1 MTERELRE
9 IKRRFR
15 PEKNNIPKIVG
26 CFVNSNKEII
36 ARISQFIGTSDSVVS
51 EKLLGVMKKTLSGT
65 LGANLCNISFSTK
78 QVSESEK
85 HHLLMKLRDSELKDT
100 ESLEAFYTSVIES
113 VKFDDNYV
121 ILLANDVY
129 DVFEKGNDGE
139 ESFSTERFS
148 YLICAVCPV
157 KNAPEALTFKEADSL
172 FHAVSTSSLLCSPEL
187 GFMFP
192 AFDDR
197 KTNIYGALYYTRS
210 LSESHSEFTDSVF
223 GKEAPMPPVVQKATF
238 NECLASTLEDEC
250 SFEVIRSVHNQIAE
264 MVESH
269 KESKD
274 PEPLVITKA
283 TVKTVLE
290 NCGIAEE
297 KVNKIGEALDES
309 FGVNAELTPKNIINV
324 KKFELETPDVTIKVN
339 PERKEL
345 VSTQVIGGVEYILIR
360 ATEGVV
366 VNGINIKS
374 EATDQNA

>member
-51 EKLLGVMKKTLSGT
+51 EKLLAVMKKTLSGT

-78 QVSESEK
+78 QVSESEE
-85 HHLLMKLRDSELKDT
+85 HQLLMKLRSTELKDSEVL
-100 ESLEAFYTSVIES
+100 ESFYSKVINS
-113 VKFDDNYV
+113 VKFDGNYV

-129 DVFEKGNDGE
+129 DVFEKSSDGE
-139 ESFSTERFS
+139 SGGSSERFS
-148 YLICAVCPV
+148 YVICAVCPV
-157 KNAPEALTFKEADSL
+157 KNSPEALTFKESDSL
-172 FHAVSTSSLLCSPEL
+172 FHAVSASALLSSPEL

-197 KTNIYGALYYTRS
+197 KTNIYSALFYTRS
-210 LSESHSEFTDSVF
+210 LSESHAEFTDSVF
-223 GKEAPMPPVVQKATF
+223 GKEAPMPPVIQKATF
-238 NECLASTLEDEC
+238 NECLAEALEEEC
-250 SFEVIRSVHNQIAE
+250 SFEVIRSVHAQISE
-264 MVESH
+264 MVDSH
-269 KESKD
+269 KESKN

-283 TVKTVLE
+283 TVKAVLE

-297 KVNKIGEALDES
+297 KVNKIGESLDES
-309 FGVNAELTPKNIINV
+309 FGINAELTPKNIVNTN
-324 KKFELETPDVTIKVN
+324 KFTVETPDVTIKVN
-339 PERKEL
+339 PERSEL
-345 VSTQVIGGVEYILIR
+345 ISTQIINGVEYIMIR
-360 ATEGVV
+360 TTDGVI

-374 EATDQNA
+374 DNK

>member
-15 PEKNNIPKIVG
+15 PEKSNIPRIVG
-26 CFVNSNKEII
+26 CFVNANKEII
-36 ARISQFIGTSDSVVS
+36 ARISQSIGTSDSVVS

-65 LGANLCNISFSTK
+65 LGVNLCNISFSTK
-78 QVSESEK
+78 QETESDK
-85 HHLLMKLRDSELKDT
+85 HHLLMQLRASELKDD
-100 ESLEAFYTSVIES
+100 EALEAFYKSVTQS
-113 VKFDDNYV
+113 VKFEGNYV
-121 ILLANDVY
+121 ILLANDIY
-129 DVFEKGNDGE
+129 DVFEKNSDGE
-139 ESFSTERFS
+139 DGGSSERFS
-148 YLICAVCPV
+148 YIIAAICPV
-157 KNAPEALTFKEADSL
+157 KNSPEALTFKESDNL
-172 FHAVSTSSLLCSPEL
+172 FHAVSASSLLSSPEL

-197 KTNIYGALYYTRS
+197 KTNIYSALFYTRS
-210 LSESHSEFTDSVF
+210 LSENHSEFTDSVF
-223 GKEAPMPPVVQKATF
+223 GKDAPMPPAIQKATF
-238 NECLASTLEDEC
+238 NECLAEVLEDEC
-250 SFEVIRSVHNQIAE
+250 SFDVIRSVHTQISE

-269 KESKD
+269 KESKI

-297 KVNKIGEALDES
+297 KVNKIGDALDES
-309 FGVNAELTPKNIINV
+309 FGVNAELTPKNIVSVN
-324 KKFELETPDVTIKVN
+324 KFTLETPDVTIKVN

-345 VSTQVIGGVEYILIR
+345 VSTQIINGVEYIMIR

-374 EATDQNA
+374 ENKE